1 MTAGQLFTIFARDYL
16 WTNYPPVWTATIGDK
31 SVDENRTLTFT
42 VPAAADTTGT
52 VLTYTTDPLP
62 AGASF
67 NPETQEFTWTPD
79 YTQAGEYPIVFY
91 VSDGENVV
99 SKGTTITVNDVL
111 VTDQI
116 AGLKATVAGLS
127 INGGLK
133 NAFTV
138 KLDQVLKLLSNDNP
152 SEAVQVLNG
161 FIGQANDLRD
171 EGKLTAAQAAELIN
185 AAQETILNIMQNN

>member
-1 MTAGQLFTIFARDYL
+1 
-16 WTNYPPVWTATIGDK
+16 
-31 SVDENRTLTFT
+31 LTFT
-42 VPAAADTTGT
+42 VSASDPEGKA
-52 VLTYTTDPLP
+52 LTYSTGPLP

-79 YTQAGEYPIVFY
+79 YTQAGVYPIVFY